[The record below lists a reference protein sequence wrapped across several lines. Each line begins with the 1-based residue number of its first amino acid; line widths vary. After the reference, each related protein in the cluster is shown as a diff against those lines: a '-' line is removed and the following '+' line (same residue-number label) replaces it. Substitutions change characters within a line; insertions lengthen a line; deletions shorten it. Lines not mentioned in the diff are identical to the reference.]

1 MSSWW
6 NPEWQPTVTVLDKTH
21 QLQTELWRRRVADAR
36 SRHRS
41 AVADLTRVIESN
53 SAVDGPPAPDA
64 WKTVLEARFHEA
76 DALSVYIE
84 ALKAYSSLALA
95 VASTDKARTGQA

>member
-53 SAVDGPPAPDA
+53 ADVDGPPRPDA
-64 WKTVLEARFHEA
+64 WKTVLEARFHES

-84 ALKAYSSLALA
+84 ALKAYSALSLG
-95 VASTDKARTGQA
+95 VASPEKARTGQV